1 MNTEVRTRSRA
12 KVPLEDSRSASP
24 AAAAGSRVP
33 VAGSRVPAGGQRTA
47 PGSRVPVAGGQRTA
61 PGRTSPARR
70 TGPTRPTRLAG
81 LDRLASPEPQASRS
95 QEPGRALLPVARTP
109 FILLVLGLLGGGLIC
124 LLVINTTLAAGSFQ
138 ITHLQQDNVTLA
150 QRVQELKQQL
160 ASEESPA
167 GIEKQALQ
175 LGMRPQQR
183 LSFINASTG
192 RIYRQPA
199 TEPGVTAVPGYF
211 P

>member
-1 MNTEVRTRSRA
+1 MNTEVRTRSGA
-12 KVPLEDSRSASP
+12 KARDEDSRSASP
-24 AAAAGSRVP
+24 AAVAVRR
-33 VAGSRVPAGGQRTA
+33 VAGRQRPAPGRRVPAGVRGR
-47 PGSRVPVAGGQRTA
+47 SA
-61 PGRTSPARR
+61 PGRTGPADR
-70 TGPTRPTRLAG
+70 TATARPTRPARLAG
-81 LDRLASPEPQASRS
+81 PGRAARPEPRASRG
-95 QEPGRALLPVARTP
+95 QEPGRALPVARTP

-150 QRVQELKQQL
+150 QRVQALRQQL
-160 ASEESPA
+160 AIEESPA
-167 GIEKQALQ
+167 GIEKQALR

-192 RIYRQPA
+192 RVHRQPA
-199 TEPGVTAVPGYF
+199 TEPGVTVVPGYV

>member
-47 PGSRVPVAGGQRTA
+47 PG
-61 PGRTSPARR
+61 RTSPARR

-81 LDRLASPEPQASRS
+81 LGRPASPEPQVSRS